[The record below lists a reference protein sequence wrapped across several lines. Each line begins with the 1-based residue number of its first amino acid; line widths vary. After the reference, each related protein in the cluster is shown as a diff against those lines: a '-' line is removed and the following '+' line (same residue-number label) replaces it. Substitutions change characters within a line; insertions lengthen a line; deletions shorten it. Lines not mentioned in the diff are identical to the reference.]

1 LQEKTEMKTKFIIA
15 LIIFLSVFYSC
26 KEESKQKESDAE
38 KTAETVNNAF
48 TVTLDIVAK
57 KDDNLHLYYTED
69 NSIDFTEEQSVWA
82 EIKGNEAAQKVVFK
96 LSEDALP
103 TDLRFDIGY
112 GKNIE
117 QKEIIVNNI
126 NFEYFGKSF
135 NIKGNEIANYF
146 YPNKESTILDA
157 TTGILSRV
165 KVDQETAPSLYPHTT
180 LKEEL
185 LKIVRQ

>member
-1 LQEKTEMKTKFIIA
+1 MKTKFIVA
-15 LIIFLSVFYSC
+15 LTVFASVFYSC
-26 KEESKQKESDAE
+26 KEESKQPESEAV
-38 KTAETVNNAF
+38 KTLEVVNNSF
-48 TVTLDIVAK
+48 TVTLDIIAK

-69 NSIDFTEEQSVWA
+69 NSINFTEEQSVWA

-117 QKEIIVNNI
+117 QKEIRVNNI

-185 LKIVRQ
+185 LKILR

>member
-1 LQEKTEMKTKFIIA
+1 MKAKFIMA
-15 LIIFLSVFYSC
+15 LTVFVSVFYGC
-26 KEESKQKESDAE
+26 KDENKQQEPDAKKTEEV
-38 KTAETVNNAF
+38 VNNSF

-69 NSIDFTEEQSVWA
+69 NSINFTEEQSVWA

-96 LSEDALP
+96 LPEDTLP

-117 QKEIIVNNI
+117 QKEIVVNNI

-165 KVDQETAPSLYPHTT
+165 KVDQETAPSLYPQIT
-180 LKEEL
+180 LKQEL
-185 LKIVRQ
+185 LKIIR